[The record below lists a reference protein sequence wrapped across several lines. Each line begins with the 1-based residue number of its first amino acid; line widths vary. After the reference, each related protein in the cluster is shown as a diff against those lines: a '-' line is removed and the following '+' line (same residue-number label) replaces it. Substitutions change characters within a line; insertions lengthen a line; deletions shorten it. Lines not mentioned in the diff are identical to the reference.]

1 MHLPSNLSPF
11 YMLALFKT
19 IWHPAEK
26 AAQNP
31 TMIIK
36 DAQGKGWPRTAALRQ
51 RLEWVRGKA

>member
-1 MHLPSNLSPF
+1 
-11 YMLALFKT
+11 MLALFKT